1 MMVRKG
7 FVLLFALLFSF
18 TILCGYSKAE
28 KIENP
33 GLEDVTKILLHPKI
47 VKALKGHYGGITQF
61 DELELVK
68 VVSRQLPADFKDD
81 SSFKSPGKVY
91 DITVQLDVVIGE
103 GKKEKVT
110 IILSNEFSS
119 DGFGVV
125 SFETS
130 K

>member
-1 MMVRKG
+1 MLVRKLS
-7 FVLLFALLFSF
+7 VLLFALLFCF
-18 TILCGYSKAE
+18 TIVVGNSKAANLE
-28 KIENP
+28 SAD
-33 GLEDVTKILLHPKI
+33 LEDVTKILLHPKI

-61 DELELVK
+61 EKMKLVK
-68 VVSRQLPADFKDD
+68 LVSRQLPADLKED

-91 DITVQLDVVIGE
+91 DITVELDAVVGE

-119 DGFGVV
+119 DGFDVV

-130 K
+130 E